1 VEWCFLVERFLVG
14 SFLVGSFVEQQV
26 VVACLVERCLVE
38 RRLLVERLLV
48 GSLLVWKRVAGI
60 EVRGVPCAASA
71 GTSRSVGSRLAS
83 FSNMQTI
90 GLIGGMSWESTAQYY
105 RLINEQVKERLG
117 GLHSAKIILYSVD
130 FAEVE
135 DLQQRGEW
143 KQATTLMVKAGQRV
157 KAGGADFI
165 VICTNTMH
173 RLADQVERQTALPVL
188 HIADATARVI
198 AEAKIGVV
206 GLLGTRYTME
216 EEFYRG
222 RLETRYGLEVLIPE
236 EDDRTF
242 VHDVIYNEL
251 CLGVTR
257 DESRRAYLDIIK
269 QLEQRGAAAVI
280 LGCTEIGLLIGPTDT
295 DTLLFDTTRIHAEAA
310 ADRAVESS

>member
-1 VEWCFLVERFLVG
+1 
-14 SFLVGSFVEQQV
+14 
-26 VVACLVERCLVE
+26 
-38 RRLLVERLLV
+38 
-48 GSLLVWKRVAGI
+48 
-60 EVRGVPCAASA
+60 
-71 GTSRSVGSRLAS
+71 
-83 FSNMQTI
+83 MQTI